1 VKAKDKGTGKEH
13 GIRIEAS
20 TGLSKEEV
28 EKMKN
33 EAKANEDR
41 DKKEREKVDKLNQ
54 ADSLIFQTEK
64 QMTEIGDKIPA
75 DLKTPI
81 ENALVEL
88 KAAHQSQNIDAVDE
102 ATKKLNEAWSAAS
115 QAIYAAQQQAGGDQ
129 AQADA
134 GGATEGATA
143 GNNDNVTDA
152 EFEEVK

>member
-1 VKAKDKGTGKEH
+1 
-13 GIRIEAS
+13 
-20 TGLSKEEV
+20 
-28 EKMKN
+28 
-33 EAKANEDR
+33 
-41 DKKEREKVDKLNQ
+41 
-54 ADSLIFQTEK
+54 LIFQTEK

-88 KAAHQSQNIDAVDE
+88 KAAHQKQNIDAVDE

-115 QAIYAAQQQAGGDQ
+115 QAIYAAQQQAGGDPT
-129 AQADA
+129 QADA
-134 GGATEGATA
+134 GGATENANA